1 MLGFTKAQIS
11 GSQRL
16 ATSIKGTHKGKNS
29 GGMTESTPKPL
40 VTKKA
45 VHVRGGKNKESIE
58 TRVSESQFVNQYHQL
73 PEEPLLKWI
82 LRVPN
87 LGTGILTC
95 SAAEQKGLF

>member
-1 MLGFTKAQIS
+1 M
-11 GSQRL
+11 
-16 ATSIKGTHKGKNS
+16 
-29 GGMTESTPKPL
+29 
-40 VTKKA
+40 
-45 VHVRGGKNKESIE
+45 RGGKNKESIE

-95 SAAEQKGLF
+95 SAAEKGLF